1 MNSCAIDPP
10 CKNEE
15 LSTAAL
21 TLVTDMCRNELRQPL
36 QGVSVQSRRLRPYS
50 EILKLELELPDRR
63 LPVILKRIVHDPRNR
78 LYQTLGHGAGREAE
92 GFAWAAKT
100 LANHKDLTVPR
111 LYAVDAQEELLLMEC
126 IEGQEL
132 DERLSA
138 VRYLSPRAKRLHVQ
152 HEFYQLGRWLRR
164 FQGEVLWMQ
173 DDELLDRCHDATLQ
187 RLTDIQ
193 RTLTAKDLKR
203 PDAVFDQIRER
214 LEALRMQSHGTPVPV
229 APCHGDFGP
238 WNVLIDGERLVVFDL
253 FGFRRDLS
261 LLDSLNLVSY
271 LETLE
276 SSFTLS
282 RHWLRRYLAAFRDG
296 YGEEAVPESAPLYRF
311 CLACQRTCRLH
322 DEVSR
327 SGRQWLSR
335 LRQRRTI
342 QRLLALL
349 ATA

>member
-1 MNSCAIDPP
+1 M
-10 CKNEE
+10 
-15 LSTAAL
+15 

-36 QGVSVQSRRLRPYS
+36 QGVVVQSRRLRPYS

-78 LYQTLGHGAGREAE
+78 IYQTLGHGAGREAE
-92 GFAWAAKT
+92 GLAWAAKT
-100 LANHKDLTVPR
+100 LADHKGLTVPR

-126 IEGQEL
+126 IAGQEL

-138 VRYLSPRAKRLHVQ
+138 VRYLSPRAQRLHVQ
-152 HEFYQLGRWLRR
+152 QEFFQLGRWLKL
-164 FQGEVLWMQ
+164 FQGEVLWVQ
-173 DDELLDRCHDATLQ
+173 DDGLLVRCHDATLQ

-193 RTLTAKDLKR
+193 RTSASKDLQV
-203 PDAVFDQIRER
+203 PDAAFDRIRER
-214 LEALRMQSHGTPVPV
+214 LESLRTLAQGTPVPV

-238 WNVLIDGERLVVFDL
+238 WNVLIHGERLVVFDL

-261 LLDSLNLVSY
+261 LLDSVNLVSY

-282 RHWLRRYLAAFRDG
+282 RQRIRRCVAAFRDG
-296 YGEEAVPESAPLYRF
+296 YGQEAVPESAPLYRF
-311 CLACQRTCRLH
+311 CLACQRACRLH

-335 LRQRRTI
+335 LRQRRAI
-342 QRLLALL
+342 HRLLAQLS
-349 ATA
+349 TA

>member
-1 MNSCAIDPP
+1 MDSCAIDPL
-10 CKNEE
+10 CEDE
-15 LSTAAL
+15 LLSPAAMAC
-21 TLVTDMCRNELRQPL
+21 VTDMCRSALWQPL
-36 QGVSVQSRRLRPYS
+36 RGVTVQSRRLRPYS

-63 LPVILKRIVHDPRNR
+63 LPVILKRIVHDPRNQ

-92 GFAWAAKT
+92 GLAWAAKA
-100 LANHKDLTVPR
+100 LANHQGVTVPR
-111 LYAVDAQEELLLMEC
+111 LYAVDAQHDLLLMEC
-126 IEGQEL
+126 VEGQEL

-138 VRYLSPRAKRLHVQ
+138 VRYLSPRAQRLHVQ
-152 HEFYQLGRWLRR
+152 QEFFQLGRWLKL

-173 DDELLDRCHDATLQ
+173 DDERLVRCHDATLQ

-193 RTLTAKDLKR
+193 RMSASKDLQV
-203 PDAVFDQIRER
+203 PDAAFDQIRER
-214 LEALRMQSHGTPVPV
+214 LVSLQTQVRGMPIPV
-229 APCHGDFGP
+229 AACHGDFGP

-282 RHWLRRYLAAFRDG
+282 RQWLRRYLAAFRDG
-296 YGEEAVPESAPLYRF
+296 YGQEAVPASAPLYRF

-335 LRQRRTI
+335 LRQRRAI
-342 QRLLALL
+342 RRLLAQL